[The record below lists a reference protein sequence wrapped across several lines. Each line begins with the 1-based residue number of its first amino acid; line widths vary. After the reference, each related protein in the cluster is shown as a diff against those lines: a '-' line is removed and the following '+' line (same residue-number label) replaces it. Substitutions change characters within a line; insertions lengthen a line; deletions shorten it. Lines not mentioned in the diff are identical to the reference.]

1 MVNKNN
7 NSRILIPKYHWK
19 PDLPDTRD
27 YIYLQT
33 NPVTPTVMDLK
44 EYCLPI
50 ESQENSVSCTSE
62 AIASAIELLNRKN
75 NISDSISRLFI
86 NYHERLTKNYNLG
99 ASIRDGLK
107 SAYKY
112 GTPLEKFWPYN
123 INKLNDKPNIPAMAD
138 SLKRKITLYEKILD
152 HDGCIDCITNG
163 YPVIAGFHVYSSF
176 EKSNLHETGLMPYPD
191 TSSEQRLGGHAVLL
205 VGYDKINQLYIARN
219 NRGSDWGDNGY
230 FYMPF
235 DVIRN
240 PQMSGDFWAIKSVSN
255 PEQT

>member
-1 MVNKNN
+1 M
-7 NSRILIPKYHWK
+7 LIPKYHWK
-19 PDLPDTRD
+19 LDIPDKRD

-33 NPVTPTVMDLK
+33 NPITPDIVNLK
-44 EYCLPI
+44 EYCSPI
-50 ESQENSVSCTSE
+50 KNQENSGSCTSH
-62 AIASAIELLNRKN
+62 AIASAIELLNKKN
-75 NISDSISRLFI
+75 NIISDVSRLFI
-86 NYHERLTKNYNLG
+86 YYHERLIKG
-99 ASIRDGLK
+99 ASNNNIGLSIRDGLK
-107 SAYKY
+107 AVCKY
-112 GTPLEKFWPYN
+112 GASLEKFWPYN